1 MEDND
6 QKEPPQ
12 PEQPPKKKRA
22 SKKFDINFRFL
33 KLMNGEDIICQV
45 PAGHE
50 TEHSLIIAYPV
61 KVMSF
66 FDPHEDDA
74 MYVMMPWI
82 PFSSSELIPISK
94 LVMSSFSRFRY
105 IIFIVSFTGVIATTR
120 EQQGKAPTK
129 PLKQVPEQQVDED
142 AEVLPPMKV
151 WVN

>member
-1 MEDND
+1 
-6 QKEPPQ
+6 
-12 PEQPPKKKRA
+12 
-22 SKKFDINFRFL
+22 
-33 KLMNGEDIICQV
+33 
-45 PAGHE
+45 
-50 TEHSLIIAYPV
+50 
-61 KVMSF
+61 
-66 FDPHEDDA
+66 
-74 MYVMMPWI
+74 MPWI